1 MVSPLT
7 LDLLGLVAVIFLV
20 LLNGF
25 FVAAEFSLVSVR
37 QTRITELV
45 EQGNPSAEDV
55 REALENP
62 DRVIAATQLG
72 ITLASLGLGW
82 IGEPALSH
90 LLEPIIELFP
100 IELRAGLSHSISA
113 GIAFAF
119 ITFLHVVVG
128 ELAPKSIALQDPEG
142 TSLFIARPTL
152 WSERLFAPF
161 IWALNGTGN
170 ALLRVVGVQPASG
183 HELVH
188 SVEEIKMLVAAS
200 TEVGV
205 VAPQEGELLHAIF
218 EFGDL
223 LVRQVM
229 IPRTEIIAV
238 EADLPL
244 TEIIPLIS
252 ESTYT
257 KFPVYD
263 DDLDNILGIVHVK
276 DLLRTMQEPAWQ
288 NSTARSLVREPMY
301 IPETLPVSELLHRF
315 RDDRQHIAIVLD
327 EFGGTGGLVT
337 LEDLLEEI
345 VGEVSDPFDR
355 FTPEIETLPDG
366 SLLVDGLCLIE
377 DVNHRLE
384 LDLEDP
390 AYDTIA
396 GYTLGRMGRIPKVN
410 DSVEFGNILIQ
421 VKAMDGLRIDRLKLT
436 RLDDKS
442 ISTQLPAEG
451 D

>member
-1 MVSPLT
+1 MEGSLT
-7 LDLLGLVAVIFLV
+7 LDLLGLVAVVFLV

-37 QTRITELV
+37 QTRIAELV
-45 EQGNPSAEDV
+45 EQGNVTAETV
-55 REALENP
+55 QKALENP

-90 LLEPIIELFP
+90 LIEPVIELFP
-100 IELRAGLSHSISA
+100 VEFRSGVSHSVSAGL
-113 GIAFAF
+113 AFAI

-128 ELAPKSIALQDPEG
+128 ELAPKSIALQNPEG
-142 TSLFIARPTL
+142 TSLIVARPTL
-152 WSERLFAPF
+152 WSERLFKPF

-170 ALLRVVGVQPASG
+170 ALLRLVGVSPASG

-188 SVEEIKMLVAAS
+188 SVEELKMLVTAS
-200 TEVGV
+200 TEGGV
-205 VAPQEGELLHAIF
+205 VAPQESELLHAIF

-244 TEIIPLIS
+244 AEIIPLIT

-263 DDLDNILGIVHVK
+263 DDLDNLLGVIHAK
-276 DLLRTMQEPAWQ
+276 DLLRTMQEEDWQ
-288 NSTARSLVREPMY
+288 HSTARSLVREAMY
-301 IPETLPVSELLHRF
+301 VPETLPVSTLLRQF
-315 RDDRQHIAIVLD
+315 RDNRQHIAIILD

-345 VGEVSDPFDR
+345 VGEVSDPFDK
-355 FTPEIETLPDG
+355 FIPEIETLPDG
-366 SLLVDGLCLIE
+366 SVLIDGLCLIE
-377 DVNHRLE
+377 DVNNYLN
-384 LDLEDP
+384 LNLNDP

-396 GYTLGRMGRIPKVN
+396 GFTLGKMGRIPQVN
-410 DSVEFGNILIQ
+410 DSVEFDNVLIEIEE
-421 VKAMDGLRIDRLKLT
+421 MDGMRINRLKLT
-436 RLDDKS
+436 RRDD
-442 ISTQLPAEG
+442 
-451 D
+451 

>member
-1 MVSPLT
+1 MEGTLT
-7 LDLLGLVAVIFLV
+7 LDLLGLVAVVFLV

-37 QTRITELV
+37 QTRIMELV
-45 EQGNPSAEDV
+45 DQGNTTAESV
-55 REALENP
+55 YKAIQNP

-90 LLEPIIELFP
+90 LLEPIVLLFP
-100 IELRAGLSHSISA
+100 VELQPGVSHSISA
-113 GIAFAF
+113 GIAFAL
-119 ITFLHVVVG
+119 ITFMHVVVG
-128 ELAPKSIALQDPEG
+128 ELAPKSIALQNPEG
-142 TSLFIARPTL
+142 TSLVVARPTL
-152 WSERLFAPF
+152 WSERLFKPV

-170 ALLRVVGVQPASG
+170 GLLRLVGVQPASG

-188 SVEEIKMLVAAS
+188 SVEELKMLVTAS
-200 TEVGV
+200 TEGGA
-205 VAPQEGELLHAIF
+205 VAPQESELLHAIF
-218 EFGDL
+218 DFGDL

-238 EADLPL
+238 EADIPL
-244 TEIIPLIS
+244 AEIIALIS

-263 DDLDNILGIVHVK
+263 DDLDNILGIIHVM
-276 DLLRTMQEPAWQ
+276 DLLRTMQEPGWQ
-288 NSTARSLVREPMY
+288 SSTARSLVREPMY
-301 IPETLPVSELLHRF
+301 VPENLPVSTLLRRF

-345 VGEVSDPFDR
+345 VGEVSDPFDK
-355 FTPEIETLPDG
+355 FTPAIEKLPDG

-377 DVNHRLE
+377 DVSNY
-384 LDLEDP
+384 LDLELHDP

-396 GYTLGRMGRIPKVN
+396 GYTLGKMGRIPKVHDTIESDN
-410 DSVEFGNILIQ
+410 IRFEVE
-421 VKAMDGLRIDRLKLT
+421 AMDGMRIDRLKLT
-436 RLDDKS
+436 RLDDNKS
-442 ISTQLPAEG
+442 GE
-451 D
+451 